1 MSKFKQKTI
10 VREEADTIQPNN
22 SYQIN
27 YGHYGHI
34 FKLMKLPYFQLSTH

>member
-27 YGHYGHI
+27 YGHI